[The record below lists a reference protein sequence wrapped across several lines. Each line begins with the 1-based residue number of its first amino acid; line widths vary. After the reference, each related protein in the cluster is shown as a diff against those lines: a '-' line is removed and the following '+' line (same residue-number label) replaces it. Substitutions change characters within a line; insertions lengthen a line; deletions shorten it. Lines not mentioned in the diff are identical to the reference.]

1 MKQLLKA
8 IKDSHASL
16 PQEARGLPIIIAASG
31 GLDSTVLLHGL
42 YQLRQALPVLVVAHV
57 NYGLRGKESDED
69 QAFTE
74 QLCQLFSLRCFVLQK
89 KIGTKANDLQNKAR
103 KIRYDFFTKI
113 ASELKGAIIA
123 TAHQRDD
130 QVETFLLRLV
140 QGASSHGLGGM
151 EEFSAGLWR
160 PLLKCPRQALEK
172 IAQENKIEFRTD
184 SSNQTDKYLRNKIRQ
199 QLLPLLKTLNPRIE
213 EHIAKTA
220 THLRSQAQWV
230 MLMAEKFLTTHREK
244 TGKGFSLPI
253 IPLKEAPRALR
264 CQVLQQAWKE
274 LSNNLP
280 LNSKKLAQL
289 EQAVLFPQKK
299 RQFIFKDPILIEQ
312 TRYRISFKNI

>member
-1 MKQLLKA
+1 M
-8 IKDSHASL
+8 
-16 PQEARGLPIIIAASG
+16 
-31 GLDSTVLLHGL
+31 
-42 YQLRQALPVLVVAHV
+42 
-57 NYGLRGKESDED
+57 
-69 QAFTE
+69 
-74 QLCQLFSLRCFVLQK
+74 
-89 KIGTKANDLQNKAR
+89 QNKAR

-113 ASELKGAIIA
+113 VSELKGAIIA

-151 EEFSAGLWR
+151 EEFAAGLWR
-160 PLLKCPRQALEK
+160 PLLKCPREALEK
-172 IAQENKIEFRTD
+172 IAQTNKFEFRTD
-184 SSNQTDKYLRNKIRQ
+184 SSNETDKYLRNKIRQ

-213 EHIAKTA
+213 EHIAKTT

-230 MLMAEKFLTTHREK
+230 MLMAEKFLSTHREK

-253 IPLKEAPRALR
+253 IPLKEAPGALR

-280 LNSKKLAQL
+280 LNAKKLALL

-299 RQFIFKDPILIEQ
+299 RQFVFKDPILIEQ